1 MLAGDRTSIAAAH
14 ANGDDV
20 LVVAHG
26 GVISVYACHLLGASF
41 NDLWRLRVDNG
52 SLTVVRP
59 PRLVC
64 LNDTGHLTG
73 DLTPAQLLRGSIAAT
88 GRPAP

>member
-1 MLAGDRTSIAAAH
+1 M
-14 ANGDDV
+14 
-20 LVVAHG
+20 
-26 GVISVYACHLLGASF
+26 
-41 NDLWRLRVDNG
+41 DNA

-73 DLTPAQLLRGSIAAT
+73 DLAPAQLLRGSIAAT
-88 GRPAP
+88 GPPAP